1 MDNNIKFR
9 VMKNIKMPKT
19 VEDFLQSEEKLV
31 KIGLTNANVYNR
43 YLDFFHKI
51 YDSKN
56 NIIEMIE
63 NDSIEKN
70 VVYQIMKD
78 KSYLIDKSILGK
90 KIYKKLESIYNE
102 VKVEL
107 NA

>member
-1 MDNNIKFR
+1 
-9 VMKNIKMPKT
+9 MPKT

-51 YDSKN
+51 YDNEN

-63 NDSIEKN
+63 NNSIEKN

-78 KSYLIDKSILGK
+78 KSYLIDKSLLGK

>member
-9 VMKNIKMPKT
+9 VMENIKMPKT

-63 NDSIEKN
+63 NNSIEKN

-78 KSYLIDKSILGK
+78 KSYLIDKSLLGK
-90 KIYKKLESIYNE
+90 KIYEKLESIYNE

>member
-1 MDNNIKFR
+1 
-9 VMKNIKMPKT
+9 MKNIKIPKT
-19 VEDFLQSEEKLV
+19 VEDFLQSEERLV
-31 KIGLTNANVYNR
+31 KIGLTNPDVYNR

-51 YDSKN
+51 YDNEN

-63 NDSIEKN
+63 NNSIEKN

>member
-1 MDNNIKFR
+1 
-9 VMKNIKMPKT
+9 MPKT
-19 VEDFLQSEEKLV
+19 VEDFLQSEERLV
-31 KIGLTNANVYNR
+31 KIGLTNPDVYNR

-51 YDSKN
+51 YDNEN

-63 NDSIEKN
+63 NNSIEKN

>member
-1 MDNNIKFR
+1 
-9 VMKNIKMPKT
+9 MPKI

>member
-1 MDNNIKFR
+1 
-9 VMKNIKMPKT
+9 
-19 VEDFLQSEEKLV
+19 
-31 KIGLTNANVYNR
+31 
-43 YLDFFHKI
+43 
-51 YDSKN
+51 
-56 NIIEMIE
+56 MIE

>member
-1 MDNNIKFR
+1 
-9 VMKNIKMPKT
+9 MPKI
-19 VEDFLQSEEKLV
+19 VEDFLQSEEKLA
-31 KIGLTNANVYNR
+31 KIGLTNADVYNR

-63 NDSIEKN
+63 NNSIEKN

-78 KSYLIDKSILGK
+78 KSYLIDKSLLGK

>member
-1 MDNNIKFR
+1 
-9 VMKNIKMPKT
+9 MKNIKIPKT
-19 VEDFLQSEEKLV
+19 VEDFLQSEERLV
-31 KIGLTNANVYNR
+31 KIGLTNPDVYNR

-51 YDSKN
+51 YDNEN

-63 NDSIEKN
+63 NNSIEKN
-70 VVYQIMKD
+70 VIYQIMKD
-78 KSYLIDKSILGK
+78 KSYLIDKSLLGK
-90 KIYKKLESIYNE
+90 KVYKKLESIYNE

>member
-1 MDNNIKFR
+1 
-9 VMKNIKMPKT
+9 MKNIKIPKT
-19 VEDFLQSEEKLV
+19 VEDFLQSEERLV
-31 KIGLTNANVYNR
+31 KIGLTNPDVYNR

-51 YDSKN
+51 YDNEN

-63 NDSIEKN
+63 NNSIEKN
-70 VVYQIMKD
+70 VIYQIMKD

>member
-1 MDNNIKFR
+1 
-9 VMKNIKMPKT
+9 MKNIKIPKT
-19 VEDFLQSEEKLV
+19 VEDFLQSEERLV
-31 KIGLTNANVYNR
+31 KIGLTNPDVYNR

-51 YDSKN
+51 YDNEN

-63 NDSIEKN
+63 NNSIEKN
-70 VVYQIMKD
+70 VIYQIMKD
-78 KSYLIDKSILGK
+78 KSYLIDKSLLGK
-90 KIYKKLESIYNE
+90 KIYEKLESIYNE

>member
-1 MDNNIKFR
+1 
-9 VMKNIKMPKT
+9 MKNIKIPKT

-63 NDSIEKN
+63 NNSIEKN

>member
-1 MDNNIKFR
+1 
-9 VMKNIKMPKT
+9 MKNIKIPKT

-63 NDSIEKN
+63 NNSIEKN

-78 KSYLIDKSILGK
+78 KSHLIDKSILSNE
-90 KIYKKLESIYNE
+90 IYEKLESIYNE

>member
-1 MDNNIKFR
+1 
-9 VMKNIKMPKT
+9 MPKI

-63 NDSIEKN
+63 NNSIEKN

>member
-1 MDNNIKFR
+1 
-9 VMKNIKMPKT
+9 MPKT

-43 YLDFFHKI
+43 YLDFFNKI

-63 NDSIEKN
+63 NNSIEKN